1 MVRFHPIASVKKKE
15 EDEEKEKKEESYA
28 VKDYLTLRWLE
39 MREYVSLLFC
49 LIMERKRMEEGKK
62 GKEEEANELK
72 KKDSYR
78 DNFHP
83 RLKRKW

>member
-1 MVRFHPIASVKKKE
+1 
-15 EDEEKEKKEESYA
+15 
-28 VKDYLTLRWLE
+28 